1 MQSIEQILKSLH
13 ADAVELQKI
22 KAESLTISTF
32 NLGEARYRLD
42 LAETLITLISE
53 SGLDTRLLQRAKNL
67 VDLNIASL
75 DVNEQARYGNAP
87 EKSSLATVESQ
98 KKIYY
103 HRKALYEARE
113 NLDGSVNV
121 WPQGGGFEK
130 NYSAETFA
138 GLFTAVEIEP
148 PFRKIAVSAEFI
160 NDGKVEIPCYSNGLR
175 WNGWA
180 MPYFDMISALE
191 VVKLMPHLTY
201 DEANDMFVWKPNDG
215 VADDTEEYRGC
226 AICVEGKVLTVY
238 PIGSGSWCWE

>member
-1 MQSIEQILKSLH
+1 LYALSWESNGSALPIRNLAASLAERPVTDQSVLKPSYGGIHSLGDVAPFYLKERYMQSIEQILKSLH

-121 WPQGGGFEK
+121 WPQGGGVRKE
-130 NYSAETFA
+130 
-138 GLFTAVEIEP
+138 LF
-148 PFRKIAVSAEFI
+148 S
-160 NDGKVEIPCYSNGLR
+160 
-175 WNGWA
+175 
-180 MPYFDMISALE
+180 
-191 VVKLMPHLTY
+191 
-201 DEANDMFVWKPNDG
+201 
-215 VADDTEEYRGC
+215 
-226 AICVEGKVLTVY
+226 
-238 PIGSGSWCWE
+238 